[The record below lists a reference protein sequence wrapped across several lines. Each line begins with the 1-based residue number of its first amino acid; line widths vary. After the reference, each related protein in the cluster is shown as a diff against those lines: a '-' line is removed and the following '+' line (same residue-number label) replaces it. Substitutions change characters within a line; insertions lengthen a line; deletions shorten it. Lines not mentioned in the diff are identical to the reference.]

1 VSESLG
7 MDAECRSWWTSSWF
21 SHNACVRANFFS
33 ANSISTWRKRSAT
46 DDGIDDIGGKSSSLL
61 SLIVSR
67 SGVDAIL
74 DGGDIVPFIIDLQ
87 ESQQRFCID
96 SILFLYF
103 SFCLS
108 NWIFNCEQIYGNKK
122 NKLFRYN
129 FLFF

>member
-46 DDGIDDIGGKSSSLL
+46 DDDIDGKSSSLS
-61 SLIVSR
+61 SLTISR
-67 SGVDAIL
+67 SGVDGIL
-74 DGGDIVPFIIDLQ
+74 DAGDIVPFIKDLQ
-87 ESQQRFCID
+87 ESQQRFWID

-108 NWIFNCEQIYGNKK
+108 NWIFNCEQIYKS
-122 NKLFRYN
+122 KLFR
-129 FLFF
+129 